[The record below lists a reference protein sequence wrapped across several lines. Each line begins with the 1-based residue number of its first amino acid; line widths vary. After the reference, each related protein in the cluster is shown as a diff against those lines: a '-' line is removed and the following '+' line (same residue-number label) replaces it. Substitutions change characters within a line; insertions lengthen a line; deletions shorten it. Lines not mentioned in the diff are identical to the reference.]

1 LRAPDRARPRSDGGL
16 GHLREEKALFRIWHQ
31 SVNELDELGAY
42 KQALEAHA
50 RDILGDEAQI
60 DVQGL
65 PPGSYRGGSA
75 TAVLGNAYVYHRILA
90 RVMENAIA
98 AERAGYDAFIIGS
111 FSEPF
116 LREIRSAV
124 DIPVASLTESA
135 LLVGCSLGRYLAL
148 ISNAPA
154 VQWMSRTAVEK
165 HHLGA
170 RVLDVVS
177 LDPPLDEPALARA
190 YADSERVIASFTAT
204 AQKLVA
210 RGADVIVPAEGV
222 MAELLIQHGVRFV
235 AGAPVLDVFGVV
247 WAYARM
253 QLRLWHK
260 TGLRVGRSWHHRRD
274 DPALIAQVHQRS

>member
-1 LRAPDRARPRSDGGL
+1 V
-16 GHLREEKALFRIWHQ
+16 FRIWHQ
-31 SVNELDELGAY
+31 SVNELDGLAVY

-50 RDILGDEAQI
+50 RGVLGDEARVEI
-60 DVQGL
+60 HGL
-65 PPGSYRGGSA
+65 PAGSYRGASA
-75 TAVLGNAYVYHRILA
+75 TAVLGNAYVYQRILTQ
-90 RVMENAIA
+90 VMENAIA
-98 AERAGYDAFIIGS
+98 AEQAGYDAFVIGS

-135 LLVGCSLGRYLAL
+135 LLVGCSLGRYVAL

-154 VQWMSRTAVEK
+154 VQWMSRTAVDK
-165 HHLGA
+165 HHLGE

-190 YADSERVIASFTAT
+190 YAEPGPVIANFRAAAET
-204 AQKLVA
+204 LVA

-222 MAELLIQHGVRFV
+222 MAELLVRHGVRFV
-235 AGAPVLDVFGVV
+235 AGAPVLDVFGVA
-247 WAYARM
+247 WAYALM

-274 DPALIAQVHQRS
+274 DPALVAQVHERC